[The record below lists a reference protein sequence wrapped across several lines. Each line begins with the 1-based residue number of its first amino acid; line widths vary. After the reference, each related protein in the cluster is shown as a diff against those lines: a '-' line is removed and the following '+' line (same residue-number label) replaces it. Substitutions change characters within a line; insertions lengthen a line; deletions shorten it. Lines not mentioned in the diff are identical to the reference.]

1 VSRQPGS
8 AAVVG
13 VTAARPFRFGVQA
26 TKATSFAQWRDLSR
40 KAEDLGYSTL
50 FLADHYLG
58 MGPANRERGVPF
70 QHLAPIAAMAVAAA
84 VTTTLRVGCRVFCID
99 YHVPAVLAKEA
110 ATLDVLSDGR
120 LEFGIG
126 AGWSD
131 NEYEAMGLTFDA
143 PARRVAKLK
152 EVVALVKA
160 HCAGDELDL
169 AGEYVTARGYAGLP
183 VTVQR
188 PHPPVMI
195 GGSRKGVLS
204 FAARE
209 ADIVSISTVPFTPL
223 NEAGL
228 TPEGEA
234 QRRLGYVRDA
244 AGARFTDL
252 DIESS
257 PYFTAVTDDP
267 DSAVDRVKGLVRGD
281 TGDLIDHPNVLIC
294 AADAIAD
301 GLRRRR
307 DVLGVNY
314 VTIQQTELDAFAPVV
329 AALAG
334 Q

>member
-1 VSRQPGS
+1 M
-8 AAVVG
+8 
-13 VTAARPFRFGVQA
+13 TTTRPFRFAVQA
-26 TKATSFAQWRDLSR
+26 TKATSFSEWRDLAR

-58 MGPANRERGVPF
+58 KGPAIGERGVPF
-70 QHLAPIAAMAVAAA
+70 QYLAPIAAMAVAAA

-131 NEYEAMGLTFDA
+131 NEYEAMGLTFDT

-160 HCAGDELDL
+160 HCAGDDLDL
-169 AGEYVTARGYAGLP
+169 VGEFVTARGYAGLP
-183 VTVQR
+183 VSAQR
-188 PHPPVMI
+188 PYPPIMI
-195 GGSRKGVLS
+195 GGGRKGVLS
-204 FAARE
+204 YAARE
-209 ADIVSISTVPFTPL
+209 ADIVSISNVPFDAT

-234 QRRLGYVRDA
+234 QRRLGYIRDA
-244 AGARFTDL
+244 AGARLSDL

-257 PYFTAVTDDP
+257 PYFTAVTDDA
-267 DSAVDRVKGLVRGD
+267 DGAAENVAKMVRGEP
-281 TGDLIDHPNVLIC
+281 GDLIDHPNVLIGS
-294 AADAIAD
+294 AEAIVER
-301 GLRRRR
+301 LRRRR
-307 DVLGVNY
+307 EVLGVNY
-314 VTIQQTELDAFAPVV
+314 VTIQQPQLDDFAPVV